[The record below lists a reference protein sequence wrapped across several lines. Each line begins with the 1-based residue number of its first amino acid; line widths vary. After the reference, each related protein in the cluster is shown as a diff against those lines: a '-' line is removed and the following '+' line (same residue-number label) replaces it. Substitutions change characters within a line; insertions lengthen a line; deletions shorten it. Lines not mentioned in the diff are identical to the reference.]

1 MKRTNTRIIG
11 HIRQLGLAALLTT
24 GLASQAQ
31 TLLTNQHADIGV
43 NYEFGAWN
51 LHIHNETDAIEYSPP
66 SGPGGAIIQVGSA
79 AAGTVSANPLF
90 SFLGPA
96 GSPVW
101 ILPNTQNPSLV
112 FLGFSAEELA
122 TGLFVGDSIN
132 MALSSVSGPGE
143 FAVFDYDFFGS
154 PMALMNTRDGITAG
168 DSVSLAVGAHND
180 LNWAFSAPG
189 VYTVNFEASGT
200 LVDGNVFTASGPV
213 AYMFEV
219 EAVPEP
225 SSMALAGVGALAL
238 LLVRKMRR
246 D

>member
-1 MKRTNTRIIG
+1 MKKQNTQIIG
-11 HIRQLGLAALLTT
+11 RIRQLGLAALLTT

-31 TLLTNQHADIGV
+31 TILINQHADIGV
-43 NYEFGAWN
+43 NYELGAWN
-51 LHIHNETDAIEYSPP
+51 LHIHNETDDIEYSPP
-66 SGPGGAIIQVGSA
+66 SGPLGAIIQVGTA

-90 SFLGPA
+90 SFLGTA
-96 GSPVW
+96 GSSVW

-112 FLGFSAEELA
+112 FLGFGAEELSP
-122 TGLFVGDSIN
+122 GLFVGDSVN

-154 PMALMNTRDGITAG
+154 PTALMNTRDGITGA
-168 DSVSLAVGAHND
+168 DSVSLSVGAHND

-189 VYTVNFEASGT
+189 TYTVNFEASGT

-213 AYMFEV
+213 AYTFEV
-219 EAVPEP
+219 VPEP
-225 SSMALAGVGALAL
+225 GTMALAGVGALAL

>member
-1 MKRTNTRIIG
+1 MKKQNTQIIG
-11 HIRQLGLAALLTT
+11 RIRQLGLAALLTT

-31 TLLTNQHADIGV
+31 SILTNQHADIGV
-43 NYEFGAWN
+43 NYEAGEWN
-51 LHIHNETDAIEYSPP
+51 LHIHNETEDIEYSPP

-90 SFLGPA
+90 SFLGTA

-112 FLGFSAEELA
+112 FLGFGAEELV
-122 TGLFVGDSIN
+122 TGLFVGDSIT
-132 MALSSVSGPGE
+132 MALHSISGPGE
-143 FAVFDYDFFGS
+143 FAVFDYDFFGN
-154 PMALMNTRDGITAG
+154 PTVWMNTRDGITAG
-168 DSVSLAVGAHND
+168 DSVSLLAGGHND
-180 LNWAFSAPG
+180 MNWAFSAPG
-189 VYTVNFEASGT
+189 NYTVYFEASGT

-213 AYMFEV
+213 GYEFQV
-219 EAVPEP
+219 VPEP
-225 SSMALAGVGALAL
+225 SAMALAGMGALAL